1 MATQMRLGL
10 GQFSEVTDDLMT
22 FIRQLGVEDIV
33 LNSARLPGDERWE
46 FMDLL
51 DLRTTVENAGL
62 RIGSLENVP
71 HQFYD
76 KVMLGLPGREEQ
88 IENMAATIRNIG
100 RAGISIL
107 GYHWMPN
114 RVWRSSRTTPGRG
127 GVKVTRFDLELV
139 KDAPLSHDREYTEDE
154 LWDNYEYFMKR
165 IIPVAE
171 DAGVK
176 LALHPDDPPVASLGG
191 VGRCMRS
198 FDGFKRAMEIGD
210 SPMNGLNFCHGCWS
224 EMKGGEGVLD
234 AVRYFGGMGKIFYVH
249 FRDVKGTAECFDECF
264 IDEGNNNMLE
274 VVKTLKEVGFDSFM
288 IPDHVPKV
296 VDDSSWNHR
305 GRAYAIGY
313 MRALL
318 EVVNSLP

>member
-1 MATQMRLGL
+1 MAIQMRLGL

-62 RIGSLENVP
+62 RIGSPENVP

-100 RAGISIL
+100 RAGIPIL

-234 AVRYFGGMGKIFYVH
+234 AIRYFGGMGKIFYVH

>member
-1 MATQMRLGL
+1 MAIQMRLGL

-51 DLRTTVENAGL
+51 NLRTTVENAGL

-100 RAGISIL
+100 RAGIPIL

-114 RVWRSSRTTPGRG
+114 RVWRSSLTTPGRG

-139 KDAPLSHDREYTEDE
+139 KDAPFSHDREYTEDE

-234 AVRYFGGMGKIFYVH
+234 AIRYFGGMGKIFYVH